1 MFSTED
7 WTWPIGARLQRDS
20 ALLAARGKILVKGKI
35 ESEKKMD
42 ETKTERIEEIG
53 EIEENEEIQEKNA
66 VSSLLQNFE
75 LPDITTN
82 KKEKI
87 PLSLDHR

>member
-1 MFSTED
+1 MTQHFDCAWENF
-7 WTWPIGARLQRDS
+7 
-20 ALLAARGKILVKGKI
+20 
-35 ESEKKMD
+35 SEKENWIEKMD